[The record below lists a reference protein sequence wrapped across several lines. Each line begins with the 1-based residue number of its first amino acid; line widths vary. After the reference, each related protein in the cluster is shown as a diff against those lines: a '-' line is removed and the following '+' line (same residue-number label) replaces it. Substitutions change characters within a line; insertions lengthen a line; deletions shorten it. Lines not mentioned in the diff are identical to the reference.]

1 MASHVGEV
9 SNFSRVKLFVL
20 FATATLL
27 CILIYFLEITRQK
40 DFITSQRAETQA
52 FAEKISQ
59 NLIVALRGYEIR
71 ARGLTTAFELN
82 RDIDQEQFLR
92 LGQRFRMND
101 PAILNL
107 AVLQDGVIKL
117 VFPFEENSHLVGRDI
132 RNVEEQNVVIEHIY
146 RTGQTEIQG
155 PVQLL
160 QGGAGLIIRM
170 PVFVGNAKE
179 DLDSGRKIVS
189 VIIDAEALLH
199 DALHLTEGFQGSEHE
214 QIVALV
220 SVLDDANVVGD
231 IEVFENAPVTTT
243 LAIPGLQ
250 LTLGVVPRAGWNAG
264 YVTPWAIYFVL
275 CLIAFIGV
283 FLILLA
289 VQQNAERVNAQK
301 HLKTAIDNLTDGFV
315 IFDSENRL
323 VLCNQRYVEIHD
335 KCAEAIKPGAS
346 FKDILRLGIERG
358 QFPDA
363 IGREEEWIA
372 EQLKLPVEGNDF
384 EVKFDKGR
392 TLRIHE
398 NLTPS
403 GGRVG
408 LRIDITEQV
417 QARERAEA
425 AEAIAQQVRG
435 QLLAAVTTLPDGFA
449 IYDSDDRLVLCNA
462 KYKNIYSKSAEA
474 MIPGTRFEDILRFG
488 LKNGQYR
495 EAIGREEEWLAE
507 RLADHKTADKT
518 LEQQLD
524 DGRWLRI
531 FEKATP
537 DGGRVGLRI
546 DITEQVESRER
557 AETAERRLRDAINA
571 MPASFSLFGPDDRLV
586 MYNDMFC
593 NLYEKSAPAVR
604 IGATSKEILEYG
616 LARGE
621 YPEAIGRKVEWLQE
635 ISDRKREGKYEWEYP
650 LQNGKW
656 IRSYNRLTSDGDR
669 VGIRVDITELKRQ
682 QADLQASNVE
692 MRRVLEQRDAA
703 KKRFDDMAE
712 ITNDWFWEQDK
723 DLRFTYFSEGFDRIL
738 GRSSKFALGLTRAQL
753 NEDSPKVRDSADW
766 KWLAAKQMA
775 RASFENFVYRLHDS
789 EHNPTWVRISGTPI
803 YDEQGEFAGY
813 RGVGTDVSVLYNALR
828 EAEAA
833 SFAKTQFLNVIS
845 HELRTPL
852 TVVLGYNAFLAKPEL
867 LPSVKALNASVGAGN
882 QSAKTALRYLAPIQ
896 DEIARYAAKIE
907 VSGEQLLKLINDTL
921 DLSRMDVGKFNIDA
935 QEIAVDSVIES
946 MVDQFAAA
954 ADQKSLE
961 LTAITNG
968 EIVFADNT
976 RLRQILM
983 NLIGN
988 ALKFT
993 EKGGILISTES
1004 VDGYVTIHIEDSG
1017 CGIPEDKQSMIFKPF
1032 GQVDTSYTRS
1042 NDGTGLGLT
1051 ISHRLV
1057 ELQGGRL
1064 TLKSEV
1070 GVGSTFSFTLPT
1082 TSTG

>member
-9 SNFSRVKLFVL
+9 SNFSRAKLFAL
-20 FATATLL
+20 FATVTLL

-40 DFITSQRAETQA
+40 EFITSQRAETWA
-52 FAEKISQ
+52 FAEKIDQ
-59 NLIVALRGYEIR
+59 NLVVALRGYEIR

-82 RDIDQEQFLR
+82 RNIDQEQFLR

-107 AVLQDGVIKL
+107 AVLQDGVIEL

-132 RNVEEQNVVIEHIY
+132 RNVEEQNVVIERIH

-160 QGGAGLIIRM
+160 QGGVGLIIRM

-179 DLDSGRKIVS
+179 DSDSGRKIVS
-189 VIIDAEALLH
+189 VIIDGEALLR
-199 DALHLTEGFQGSEHE
+199 DALHLAEGFQGSEHE

-231 IEVFENAPVTTT
+231 TEVFENAPVTTT
-243 LAIPGLQ
+243 LSIPGLQ
-250 LTLGVVPRAGWNAG
+250 MTLGVVPRAGWNAG
-264 YVTPWAIYFVL
+264 YVTPWATYFVL
-275 CLIAFIGV
+275 FLIAFIAV

-289 VQQNAERVNAQK
+289 IQQIAERVNAQK

-346 FKDILRLGIERG
+346 FKDILRLGVERG

-372 EQLKLPVEGNDF
+372 EQLKLPGEGNDF

-392 TLRIHE
+392 TLRIYE

-417 QARERAEA
+417 QARERAE
-425 AEAIAQQVRG
+425 
-435 QLLAAVTTLPDGFA
+435 
-449 IYDSDDRLVLCNA
+449 
-462 KYKNIYSKSAEA
+462 
-474 MIPGTRFEDILRFG
+474 
-488 LKNGQYR
+488 
-495 EAIGREEEWLAE
+495 
-507 RLADHKTADKT
+507 
-518 LEQQLD
+518 
-524 DGRWLRI
+524 
-531 FEKATP
+531 
-537 DGGRVGLRI
+537 
-546 DITEQVESRER
+546 
-557 AETAERRLRDAINA
+557 TAERRLRDAINA
-571 MPASFSLFGPDDRLV
+571 MPAGFWLFGPDGRLA
-586 MYNDMFC
+586 MYNDMYC

-604 IGATSKEILEYG
+604 TGATSKEILEYG

-621 YPEAIGRKVEWLQE
+621 YPEAIGREVEWLQE
-635 ISDRKREGKYEWEYP
+635 VSDRIREGEYEWEYL

-656 IRSYNRLTSDGDR
+656 IRSYNRLTSDGGR

-692 MRRVLEQRDAA
+692 MRHVLEQRDAA

-738 GRSSKFALGLTRAQL
+738 GRSSKFALGLTREQL
-753 NEDSPKVRDSADW
+753 NEGSPEVRDSADW

-775 RASFENFVYRLHDS
+775 RASFKNFVYRLHSS

-833 SFAKTQFLNVIS
+833 SFTKTQFLNVIS

-852 TVVLGYNAFLAKPEL
+852 TVVLGYNAFLANPEL

-882 QSAKTALRYLAPIQ
+882 QSAKTALRYLTPIQ
-896 DEIARYAAKIE
+896 DEIERYAGKIK

-935 QEIAVDSVIES
+935 REIAVDSVIVS
-946 MVDQFAAA
+946 VVDQFAAA
-954 ADQKSLE
+954 ADQKSLK
-961 LTAITNG
+961 LTAETNG
-968 EIVFADNT
+968 EIVFADSA
-976 RLRQILM
+976 RLHQILT

-993 EKGGILISTES
+993 EKGGILIRTEAF
-1004 VDGYVTIHIEDSG
+1004 DGYITVHIEDSG

-1070 GVGSTFSFTLPT
+1070 GVGSSFSFTLPT
-1082 TSTG
+1082 TATG